1 MGSALVLTLQRGR
14 GVATVV
20 CQITHCMQ
28 TLGSINWAGCYGYML
43 ATRRP
48 QQLAFF
54 KLLRCSLTIVLLMV
68 YSRCYNSS
76 DQSLGIWP
84 ACDHPQVIL
93 ENFLLN
99 SLDEASV
106 YLATFLML
114 LLLLIEIGLKNEV
127 ENKSCVELKTISF
140 PRCVPLDTQAR
151 AGGEV

>member
-28 TLGSINWAGCYGYML
+28 TLGSINWAAAAAML
-43 ATRRP
+43 ATTRP

-54 KLLRCSLTIVLLMV
+54 KVVRSLTIVLLMV

-76 DQSLGIWP
+76 EFRNLTSFLDQL
-84 ACDHPQVIL
+84 QVIS
-93 ENFLLN
+93 ENPFDFEFLVESFRLFCN
-99 SLDEASV
+99 FPFFTQL
-106 YLATFLML
+106 LML

-127 ENKSCVELKTISF
+127 ENKSCVKLKTISF
-140 PRCVPLDTQAR
+140 LSR
-151 AGGEV
+151 AEA